1 MTCSFFSLFPFFSL
15 VVVVV
20 SRGVLLWKGLWLT
33 DTHAMYVNLVS
44 RMSVS
49 YSEGVNV
56 GNAK

>member
-1 MTCSFFSLFPFFSL
+1 MTCSFFSLFPLFSL